1 MSKTEKEPTYKLFD
15 KEYTQDE
22 LNAFSNEQKIM
33 IQHRDDL
40 LNKIGRS
47 EFNLVQMRFGLKAF
61 EDGLKETFDEEP
73 EEVEEAE
80 AEA

>member
-22 LNAFSNEQKIM
+22 LNAFSNEQKVM

-40 LNKIGRS
+40 LNKIGRA

-61 EDGLKETFDEEP
+61 EDGLKESFNEQQD
-73 EEVEEAE
+73 
-80 AEA
+80 

>member
-15 KEYTQDE
+15 EEFTQDE
-22 LNAFSNEQKIM
+22 LNKLSNEQKTM

-40 LNKIGRS
+40 LNKIGRA

-61 EDGLKETFDEEP
+61 EDGLKESFNE
-73 EEVEEAE
+73 
-80 AEA
+80 

>member
-1 MSKTEKEPTYKLFD
+1 MSKKEKEPTYKLFD

-22 LNAFSNEQKIM
+22 LNELSDEQKTM

-40 LNKIGRS
+40 MNKIGRS

-61 EDGLKETFDEEP
+61 EDGLKESFNEEQ
-73 EEVEEAE
+73 ER
-80 AEA
+80 

>member
-1 MSKTEKEPTYKLFD
+1 MSKKEKEPTYKLFD

-22 LNAFSNEQKIM
+22 LNELSGEQKAM

-40 LNKIGRS
+40 INKIGRS

-61 EDGLKETFDEEP
+61 EDGLKETMNEE
-73 EEVEEAE
+73 
-80 AEA
+80 

>member
-1 MSKTEKEPTYKLFD
+1 MSKKEKEPTYQLFD

-22 LNAFSNEQKIM
+22 LNAFSNEQKTM

-40 LNKIGRS
+40 INKIGRA

-61 EDGLKETFDEEP
+61 EDGLKESFNGKP
-73 EEVEEAE
+73 EAN
-80 AEA
+80 

>member
-1 MSKTEKEPTYKLFD
+1 MSKKEKEPTYKLFG

-22 LNAFSNEQKIM
+22 LNALSDEQKVM

-40 LNKIGRS
+40 QNKIGRS

-61 EDGLKETFDEEP
+61 EDGLKASLHDED
-73 EEVEEAE
+73 
-80 AEA
+80 

>member
-22 LNAFSNEQKIM
+22 LNAFSNEQKTM

-40 LNKIGRS
+40 LNKIGRA

-61 EDGLKETFDEEP
+61 EDGLKESFNEQQD
-73 EEVEEAE
+73 
-80 AEA
+80 

>member
-22 LNAFSNEQKIM
+22 LNAFSNEQKTM

-40 LNKIGRS
+40 INKIGRA

-61 EDGLKETFDEEP
+61 EDGLKESFNEQQD
-73 EEVEEAE
+73 
-80 AEA
+80 

>member
-1 MSKTEKEPTYKLFD
+1 MSKKQKEPTYKLFE

-22 LNAFSNEQKIM
+22 LNELSGEQKTM

-40 LNKIGRS
+40 MNKIGRA

-61 EDGLKETFDEEP
+61 EDGLKESFNEEQ
-73 EEVEEAE
+73 EK
-80 AEA
+80 

>member
-15 KEYTQDE
+15 KEFTQDE
-22 LNAFSNEQKIM
+22 LNKLSNEQKTM

-40 LNKIGRS
+40 INKINRA

-61 EDGLKETFDEEP
+61 EDGLKESFNE
-73 EEVEEAE
+73 
-80 AEA
+80 

>member
-1 MSKTEKEPTYKLFD
+1 MSKKQKEPTYKLFE

-22 LNAFSNEQKIM
+22 LNELSGEQKTM

-40 LNKIGRS
+40 MNKISRA

-61 EDGLKETFDEEP
+61 EDGLMETFNEEHETA
-73 EEVEEAE
+73 EE
-80 AEA
+80 

>member
-22 LNAFSNEQKIM
+22 LNGLSEEQKIM

-40 LNKIGRS
+40 QNKIGRS

-61 EDGLKETFDEEP
+61 EDGLKASLHDED
-73 EEVEEAE
+73 
-80 AEA
+80 

>member
-1 MSKTEKEPTYKLFD
+1 MSKKEKEPTYKLFD

-22 LNAFSNEQKIM
+22 LNALTEEQKIM

-40 LNKIGRS
+40 MNKIGRA

-61 EDGLKETFDEEP
+61 EDGLKASFEKGEE
-73 EEVEEAE
+73 
-80 AEA
+80 

>member
-1 MSKTEKEPTYKLFD
+1 MSKKEKEPTYKLFD

-22 LNAFSNEQKIM
+22 LNELNGEQKTM

-40 LNKIGRS
+40 MNKIGRA

-61 EDGLKETFDEEP
+61 EDGLKETFEE
-73 EEVEEAE
+73 E
-80 AEA
+80 